1 MSGLVNELKKEH
13 EALVSVLNEIKDL
26 GITSQEG
33 KDKLSAA
40 KNGLLA
46 HLKREDLELYP
57 KLKEAAVNNDQL
69 KRTLEHFSKE
79 MEEISSFALEFFD
92 KYESGAEGVEFIR
105 DFGKLIGGLRGR
117 IRREENILY
126 PEYDK
131 LNP

>member
-1 MSGLVNELKKEH
+1 MSELVNELKKEH
-13 EALVSVLNEIKDL
+13 DILVTVLNEVKEI
-26 GITSQEG
+26 GISSQEG

-46 HLKREDLELYP
+46 HLKKEDEQLYP
-57 KLKEAAVNNDQL
+57 KLRVAATSNEQL
-69 KRTLEHFSKE
+69 QRTLDHFLRE
-79 MEEISSFALEFFD
+79 MEEISSFAIEFFG
-92 KYESGAEGVEFIR
+92 KYESGGEGVEFIR

-131 LNP
+131 LFP